1 MNKHKFA
8 NILSILPF
16 VIPVIFIMLF
26 AVVYPKKIDVQSIQS
41 TLAITEDKKSIR
53 LDNIYPFEK
62 FYDYQVQFENNI
74 LKIFVRKSSFIKE
87 NWPQIIEIE
96 NDKNLK
102 EIRLMGANGSQ
113 TIYSR

>member
-1 MNKHKFA
+1 
-8 NILSILPF
+8 
-16 VIPVIFIMLF
+16 MLF
-26 AVVYPKKIDVQSIQS
+26 AIVYPKEIDAQSIQS
-41 TLAITEDKKSIR
+41 SLTITEDKISIR
-53 LDNIYPFEK
+53 LDNIYSFEK

-74 LKIFVRKSSFIKE
+74 LKIFVRKSSFVGK

>member
-1 MNKHKFA
+1 
-8 NILSILPF
+8 
-16 VIPVIFIMLF
+16 MLF
-26 AVVYPKKIDVQSIQS
+26 AIVYPKEIDARSIKS
-41 TLAITEDKKSIR
+41 SLTITEDKISIR
-53 LDNIYPFEK
+53 LDNIYSFEK

-74 LKIFVRKSSFIKE
+74 LKIFVRKSSFVGK